1 MAAKNPP
8 LRPDPAWLK
17 AFATIMSRID
27 AALGTARP
35 EKPVIACVAGGAAL
49 HFYTGARY
57 SRDIDAKILARVM
70 IDPQELQVAYRGS
83 DGRARLLYFDTQY
96 NDSFAL
102 LHHAAYDD
110 ARPIAVEGV
119 DRRRLE
125 IRLLTPVDLA
135 VSKLSRFSGQDRDD
149 IRALARRGLV
159 TAAALRR
166 RAQTALPDYVGNLE
180 RIRNSISIASGMV
193 DEIVQQQR
201 DRRGRGRSGRS

>member
-27 AALGTARP
+27 AALGTAKP
-35 EKPVIACVAGGAAL
+35 KKPVIVCVAGGAAM

-70 IDPQELQVAYRGS
+70 IDPQELQVAYHGS

-102 LHHAAYDD
+102 LHHAAYDE
-110 ARPIAVEGV
+110 ARPIAVEGI
-119 DRRRLE
+119 DKRRLE
-125 IRLLTPVDLA
+125 IRLLMPVDLA
-135 VSKLSRFSGQDRDD
+135 VSKLARFSGQDQDD
-149 IRALARRGLV
+149 IRVLARHGLI

-180 RIRNSISIASGMV
+180 RIRNSIGIASGMV
-193 DEIVQQQR
+193 EKTV
-201 DRRGRGRSGRS
+201 RR

>member
-1 MAAKNPP
+1 MAEKNPP
-8 LRPDPAWLK
+8 LRPDPAWLE

-27 AALGTARP
+27 AALGKARP
-35 EKPVIACVAGGAAL
+35 RKPVVACVAGGAAM

-70 IDPQELQVAYRGS
+70 LDARELQVAYQGG

-96 NDSFAL
+96 NDGFAL

-110 ARPIAVEGV
+110 ARPVAVEGV

-125 IRLLTPVDLA
+125 IRLLRPVDLA
-135 VSKLSRFSGQDRDD
+135 VSKLARFSGQDQDD
-149 IRALARRGLV
+149 IRELARRGLI

-166 RAQTALPDYVGNLE
+166 RAQSALPDYVGDLR
-180 RIRNSISIASGMV
+180 RIRNSIGIASGMV
-193 DEIVQQQR
+193 DETV
-201 DRRGRGRSGRS
+201 RR